1 MAIAQNGRFAGRV
14 DGKAI
19 AEISAVSSMVYS
31 LSESL
36 LTRAI
41 ASSNSFWFDTR
52 MTLDSAADADIGTKQ
67 NIVISVRIRIAVL
80 FSFISPED
88 VALIFRNLD
97 PPVTLQDEQPEG
109 ERKGGKQGGEHHR
122 ADGKVSFVPHALCHD
137 KAADGGGR
145 TAHHQCRHQQVIPE
159 P

>member
-1 MAIAQNGRFAGRV
+1 ME
-14 DGKAI
+14 KPLT
-19 AEISAVSSMVYS
+19 EKSAVSSMVYS

-80 FSFISPED
+80 FFIYTP
-88 VALIFRNLD
+88 
-97 PPVTLQDEQPEG
+97 
-109 ERKGGKQGGEHHR
+109 
-122 ADGKVSFVPHALCHD
+122 
-137 KAADGGGR
+137 GR
-145 TAHHQCRHQQVIPE
+145 CSVNFSKIRSTRDSSG
-159 P
+159 